1 MKRIFSFRKTGL
13 IFALIFIFQVN
24 NQSFCQ
30 QFDYADKPVKTRPF
44 YFGFGLGI
52 NDYGIG
58 INLEA
63 PLSQSTS
70 VNGNVGIGGWGF
82 KFGGSINFYPSDNNH
97 NEFSLGYSYASGLKN
112 FNTELT
118 VEPYGNQQ
126 TVNFDLYGVSSINV
140 TYTYN
145 INVGRSSKV
154 AISGGYAICLTE
166 DAYDITNSMVLDE
179 TSKLVMNM
187 MKPGGLIIGVKLMIG
202 GL

>member
-1 MKRIFSFRKTGL
+1 M
-13 IFALIFIFQVN
+13 N
-24 NQSFCQ
+24 NQLFCQ
-30 QFDYADKPVKTRPF
+30 QFDYADKPVKTQPF

-63 PLSQSTS
+63 PLSQGTS

-82 KFGGSINFYPSDNNH
+82 KLGGSINFYPLNNIH
-97 NEFSLGYSYASGLKN
+97 NEFSLGYSYASGIKK

-118 VEPYGNQQ
+118 VEPYGNRQ
-126 TVNFDLYGVSSINV
+126 TVNLDLFGVSSINLI
-140 TYTYN
+140 YTYN
-145 INVGRSSKV
+145 INVGKSSKV
-154 AISGGYAICLTE
+154 ALSGGYAICVTQ
-166 DAYDITNSMVLDE
+166 DAYYITNSMALDE
-179 TSKLVMNM
+179 TSELVMNM